1 MIYLCASD
9 PAALLFAG
17 LVQVALDPLGP
28 VLFEM
33 RIADHVVARERHDW
47 FCKQQQ
53 QQQRNYQ
60 GQLQVSGILL
70 RIATQDCVASFIC
83 VVMFVCVVLA
93 RTWALSDHGTPR
105 TAYAAYYSALVETH
119 CGTRT
124 PPGPVRNSAQQPRAI
139 LRGCASIARCRI
151 MC

>member
-70 RIATQDCVASFIC
+70 RIATQNCGFFHLRCD
-83 VVMFVCVVLA
+83 VCVCGPCPYLGTIRPRHSSYRVRRLLQCPS
-93 RTWALSDHGTPR
+93 RDALRHTDPSWPREKQR
-105 TAYAAYYSALVETH
+105 TAA
-119 CGTRT
+119 
-124 PPGPVRNSAQQPRAI
+124 
-139 LRGCASIARCRI
+139 
-151 MC
+151 